1 MILLENKLEMFNK
14 IVYKTKEVECA
25 KKIQEFK
32 DRCNEEK
39 ENKKIELEKSSEE
52 TIKRRVNLA
61 QKRKYEILAKV
72 SEDKRIS
79 ELQKNEELRAKFVV
93 ELEKKVVEFTQSEEY
108 IVFYKEKFSK
118 LLEELDDGEY
128 ILRVLAKD
136 KTRLFDI
143 YNEMVKD
150 REINLIY
157 EELDERLLGGF
168 TISDKK
174 ETYNIDSSLKEKIN
188 DRKYDIGKLLDFTLK
203 KAGEQNWTMDI

>member
-25 KKIQEFK
+25 KKLQEFK
-32 DRCNEEK
+32 DKCNEEK

-203 KAGEQNWTMDI
+203 KAGEQN

>member
-25 KKIQEFK
+25 KKLQEFK
-32 DRCNEEK
+32 DKCNEEK
-39 ENKKIELEKSSEE
+39 ENKKIELEKNSEE

-203 KAGEQNWTMDI
+203 KAGEQN

>member
-39 ENKKIELEKSSEE
+39 ENKKIELEKNSEE

-150 REINLIY
+150 REINLVY

-203 KAGEQNWTMDI
+203 KAGEQN

>member
-150 REINLIY
+150 REINLVY

>member
-25 KKIQEFK
+25 KKTQEFK

-128 ILRVLAKD
+128 ILRVRAKD

-203 KAGEQNWTMDI
+203 KAGEQN

>member
-203 KAGEQNWTMDI
+203 KAGEQN

>member
-39 ENKKIELEKSSEE
+39 ENKKIELEKNSEE

-203 KAGEQNWTMDI
+203 KAGEQN

>member
-150 REINLIY
+150 REINLVY

-203 KAGEQNWTMDI
+203 KAGEQN